1 MRLQRDWCD
10 IRLVLEAAIACLPP
24 ASAESVSLSCDAHLP
39 VVWADHDRMEQVFV
53 NLLNN
58 AFGHNPP
65 GTRVQVTAAAVPDTS
80 QVVISV
86 LDDGQGMPPE
96 LTAAP
101 FEAAHR
107 PTQSNGA
114 SRRKTAG
121 AGLGLSI
128 ARGIVQAHDGRIELV
143 PLSKGTRFSVY
154 LPVEAEVPDGSLT
167 GPRPITARSVLAEFA
182 EHGGST
188 E

>member
-1 MRLQRDWCD
+1 
-10 IRLVLEAAIACLPP
+10 
-24 ASAESVSLSCDAHLP
+24 
-39 VVWADHDRMEQVFV
+39 
-53 NLLNN
+53 
-58 AFGHNPP
+58 
-65 GTRVQVTAAAVPDTS
+65 
-80 QVVISV
+80 
-86 LDDGQGMPPE
+86 MPPE

-128 ARGIVQAHDGRIELV
+128 ARGIVQAHEGRIELI
-143 PLSKGTRFSVY
+143 PQSKGTRFSVY
-154 LPVEAEVPDGSLT
+154 LPVEAEILDGSLT
-167 GPRPITARSVLAEFA
+167 GPRPATTRSVLAELA
-182 EHGGST
+182 ASIEHGGST